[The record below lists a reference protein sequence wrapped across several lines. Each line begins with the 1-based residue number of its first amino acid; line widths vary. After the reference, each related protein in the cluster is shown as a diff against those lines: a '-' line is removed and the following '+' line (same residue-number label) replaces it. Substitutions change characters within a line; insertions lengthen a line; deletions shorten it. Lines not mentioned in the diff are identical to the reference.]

1 MRLSRLVIGCY
12 LIATAGLASFPSTAL
27 AQSRPTLDPKIPA
40 YIPQQPASGTLSISG
55 STIVKPLVQAW
66 VNELMRRHP
75 RLKITVSTD
84 ASEAGLAALLA
95 HRTGMAA
102 MSRRLTASEIAEFVR
117 EYGYEPTEVPVA
129 GDAMA
134 IFVNKDNPVTGL
146 SLDELDAMFCRERRR
161 GLAYAIDSW
170 GLVGVMDEWFEAPV
184 QLYGRNG
191 KSSLGYFFREE
202 VCKDGTFHPQLVDA
216 DGSASVVL
224 DVGRDQY
231 GIGFS
236 AISYGTSMVKPVPIA
251 FVKGGRY
258 VEPSIEAVMDGSYPL
273 RRNLYLY
280 VAKPPKTAP
289 SQESA
294 ELVRYV
300 LSRQGQQLAR
310 DLGYLPLSFEEIT
323 RVTSRWSPTPKAAK
337 LERRGRLAVG

>member
-1 MRLSRLVIGCY
+1 MRLSHLVIGCY
-12 LIATAGLASFPSTAL
+12 LISTAGLASLPSTAV

-40 YIPQQPASGTLSISG
+40 YIPQQSASGTLSISG
-55 STIVKPLVQAW
+55 SAIVKPLVQAW
-66 VNELMRRHP
+66 VNDLMRRHP
-75 RLKITVSTD
+75 RLKITLAAD
-84 ASEAGLAALLA
+84 GSETGLAALLA

-102 MSRRLTASEIAEFVR
+102 ISRRLTASEIAEFVG

-129 GDAMA
+129 GDALA

-161 GLAYAIDSW
+161 GLGYVIDSW

-191 KSSLGYFFREE
+191 KSGLGYFFREE

-224 DVGRDQY
+224 DVGRDQH

-236 AISYGTSMVKPVPIA
+236 AISYGTSMVRPVPIA
-251 FVKGGRY
+251 
-258 VEPSIEAVMDGSYPL
+258 
-273 RRNLYLY
+273 
-280 VAKPPKTAP
+280 
-289 SQESA
+289 
-294 ELVRYV
+294 
-300 LSRQGQQLAR
+300 
-310 DLGYLPLSFEEIT
+310 LSFIPPVEQTHFADPSDQASNEFEQNLSYQVRM
-323 RVTSRWSPTPKAAK
+323 RVIMKLKRIERALLLLRTKNYGYCRRCRKAIPDERLVVQPDTLFCVPCLA
-337 LERRGRLAVG
+337 LAERRASRN